1 MTEKDRKCLENMLD
15 FAERVHRRI
24 CDMTYEE
31 FATDEDKQDM
41 VLYALGQIGENASGI
56 SDKFKET
63 HHEIL
68 WTPIIGIRNR
78 IFHVYD
84 NINMK
89 MIFDAAFNGTTELIN
104 RLKEILE

>member
-15 FAERVHRRI
+15 FAERVYRRI

-31 FATDEDKQDM
+31 FATDKDKQDM

-56 SDKFKET
+56 SDKFKEA
-63 HHEIL
+63 HQEIL
-68 WTPIIGIRNR
+68 WIPIIGIRNR
-78 IFHVYD
+78 IFHIYD

-89 MIFDAAFNGTTELIN
+89 MIFDVAFNNTTELIN